1 MSELSA
7 LPPTV
12 PGACLPINLP
22 RTRPVPNVF
31 ETSWALGDPPMPW
44 DGAARSAH
52 TRRRSM
58 LPWVVFAMMLGIGLG
73 LWRDKPARARAVSQL
88 HATRQQATAFI
99 HR

>member
-1 MSELSA
+1 
-7 LPPTV
+7 
-12 PGACLPINLP
+12 
-22 RTRPVPNVF
+22 
-31 ETSWALGDPPMPW
+31 
-44 DGAARSAH
+44 
-52 TRRRSM
+52 M